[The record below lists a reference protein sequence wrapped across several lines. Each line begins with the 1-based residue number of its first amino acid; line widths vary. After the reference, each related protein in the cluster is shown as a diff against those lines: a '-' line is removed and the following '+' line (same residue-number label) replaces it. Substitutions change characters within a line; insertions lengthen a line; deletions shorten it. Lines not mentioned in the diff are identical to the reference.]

1 MDQNKIPINVF
12 MDLSKAF
19 DTLDHEILIAK
30 LNYYG
35 IQGTALKLFKDYLS
49 NRKQYTYIENTL
61 SNELTIKMGVP
72 QGSILGPLL
81 FIIYMNDF
89 HLSTGNFKPII
100 YADDTTLTA
109 TLDVFDSDPL
119 NINTELN
126 KVADWLTIN
135 KLSLNVNK
143 TKR

>member
-1 MDQNKIPINVF
+1 
-12 MDLSKAF
+12 
-19 DTLDHEILIAK
+19 
-30 LNYYG
+30 
-35 IQGTALKLFKDYLS
+35 
-49 NRKQYTYIENTL
+49 
-61 SNELTIKMGVP
+61 MGVP

-100 YADDTTLTA
+100 YADDTTLMA

-143 TKR
+143 TKAMTFTATNRAYNKPIIKLNDCVIDYVDTFNYLGIIFDKNMNWQSHIDHIIKKNIKL